1 MRTSPPPASAN
12 GEIISA
18 VQLRRL
24 SDAPVRERGLLQSHL
39 LLDAGELGARNLVVT
54 WVEVAPGGEQRPHS
68 HTESEQAYVIV
79 RGQGQMTVA
88 GEQRDVVE
96 GDLVLIPPT
105 AEHAI
110 ANTGDETLVYVSAA
124 SPPESM
130 AALYHG
136 QLVSEGAPE

>member
-1 MRTSPPPASAN
+1 MPRRDN
-12 GEIISA
+12 HA
-18 VQLRRL
+18 VQLRHL
-24 SDAPVRERGLLQSHL
+24 SEAPIRERGLLRSHL

-68 HTESEQAYVIV
+68 HAESEQAYVIV
-79 RGQGQMTVA
+79 HGQGRMTVA
-88 GEQRDVVE
+88 DEQRDVAE

-110 ANTGDETLVYVSAA
+110 ANTGNETLVYVSAA

-130 AALYHG
+130 AALYDR
-136 QLVSEGAPE
+136 QLASESP